1 MRKLNK
7 APRRRRYEAP
17 RRVAAAA
24 QTRERVLRAAKAT
37 FEKRGWAGAT
47 IPAIARAARVSH
59 QTVEATFGTKAALL
73 QATVDFSI
81 RGDVS
86 SVPMR
91 RREVVAEMEA
101 APTTAA
107 MLDLHAQQ
115 VRSVSER
122 SAAIA
127 WAVEHA
133 ATSDRRVARLW
144 RTMTDNRR
152 FAVAWAAETLLA
164 KPDALR
170 HLERDDV
177 EDVFWL
183 ALDWNTYRTLAR
195 DRGFLPDEFEAWLR
209 RYYRGMLG
217 A

>member
-1 MRKLNK
+1 MRELNK
-7 APRRRRYEAP
+7 PPGRRRYEAP
-17 RRVAAAA
+17 RRVAAAT
-24 QTRERVLRAAKAT
+24 QTRERVLRAAKVT

-91 RREVVAEMEA
+91 RREVVAAMEA
-101 APTTAA
+101 APTAAA
-107 MLDLHAQQ
+107 MLDLHAHQ

-152 FAVAWAAETLLA
+152 FAVAWATSTLLA
-164 KPDALR
+164 KPDAPT
-170 HLERDDV
+170 HLGREYV

-183 ALDWNTYRTLAR
+183 ALDWNAYRTMTR

>member
-1 MRKLNK
+1 MATLDKP
-7 APRRRRYEAP
+7 PRRRRYDT
-17 RRVAAAA
+17 RRRAAAA
-24 QTRERVLRAAKAT
+24 ALTRERVLRAAKDA
-37 FEKRGWAGAT
+37 FETRGWAGAT

-59 QTVEATFGTKAALL
+59 QTIEAAFGTKAALL

-86 SVPMR
+86 PVPMQ
-91 RREVVAEMEA
+91 RREVVAEIDA
-101 APTTAA
+101 APTAAA
-107 MLDLHAQQ
+107 MLDLHARL

-144 RTMTDNRR
+144 RTMTHNRR
-152 FAVAWAAETLLA
+152 FGVTWAAGTLLA
-164 KPDALR
+164 KADAPQY
-170 HLERDDV
+170 LERDYV
-177 EDVFWL
+177 EDVFWV
-183 ALDWNTYRTLAR
+183 ALDWNTYRTLTR
-195 DRGFLPDEFEAWLR
+195 DRGFVADEFEAWLR
-209 RYYRGMLG
+209 HYYRGMLG

>member
-1 MRKLNK
+1 MKELDK
-7 APRRRRYEAP
+7 APPRRRYDTT
-17 RRVAAAA
+17 RRAAAA
-24 QTRERVLRAAKAT
+24 ARTRERVLRAAKAA

-47 IPAIARAARVSH
+47 IPAVARAARVSH

-86 SVPMR
+86 PVPMR
-91 RREVVAEMEA
+91 RREVVAEIEA

-107 MLDLHAQQ
+107 MLDLHAHL

-152 FAVAWAAETLLA
+152 FGVAWASGTLLA
-164 KPDALR
+164 KPDAPP
-170 HLERDDV
+170 HLERDYV

-183 ALDWNTYRTLAR
+183 ALDWNTYRTLTR

>member
-1 MRKLNK
+1 MTKVNK
-7 APRRRRYEAP
+7 GSGRRRYEAP
-17 RRVAAAA
+17 RRAAAAA
-24 QTRERVLRAAKAT
+24 QTRERVVRAAKTT

-47 IPAIARAARVSH
+47 IPSIARAAGVSH

-81 RGDVS
+81 RGDVRP
-86 SVPMR
+86 VPLR
-91 RREVVAEMEA
+91 RREVAADMESAPSA
-101 APTTAA
+101 AR
-107 MLDLHAQQ
+107 MLDLHAHL

-127 WAVEHA
+127 GVVEHA

-152 FAVAWAAETLLA
+152 FGVAWATGMLLG
-164 KPDALR
+164 KPDAPE
-170 HLERDDV
+170 HLERDYV

-183 ALDWNTYRTLAR
+183 ALDWSTYRTLTR
-195 DRGFLPDEFEAWLR
+195 DRGFDPDAFEAWLR
-209 RYYRGMLG
+209 SYYRGMLD

>member
-7 APRRRRYEAP
+7 ASGRRRYEAP
-17 RRVAAAA
+17 RRAAAAA
-24 QTRERVLRAAKAT
+24 QTRERIVRAAKTT

-47 IPAIARAARVSH
+47 IPAIARAAGVSH
-59 QTVEATFGTKAALL
+59 QNVEATFGTKAALL

-86 SVPMR
+86 GVPMR

-101 APTTAA
+101 APNAA
-107 MLDLHAQQ
+107 RMLDLHVHQ

-127 WAVEHA
+127 WVVEHA

-152 FAVAWAAETLLA
+152 FAVAWATRTLLG
-164 KPDALR
+164 KPDAP
-170 HLERDDV
+170 HLERDYV
-177 EDVFWL
+177 EDVFWI
-183 ALDWNTYRTLAR
+183 ALDWSTYRTLTR
-195 DRGFLPDEFEAWLR
+195 DRGFDPDVFEAWLR
-209 RYYRGMLG
+209 RYYRGMLDV
-217 A
+217 

>member
-1 MRKLNK
+1 MRELDK
-7 APRRRRYEAP
+7 ARPRRRYDAT
-17 RRVAAAA
+17 RRAAAAA
-24 QTRERVLRAAKAT
+24 QTRERVLRAAKDA
-37 FEKRGWAGAT
+37 FEKRGWVGAT
-47 IPAIARAARVSH
+47 IPAIARAARVSR

-86 SVPMR
+86 PVPLR
-91 RREVVAEMEA
+91 RREAFAEMEA
-101 APTTAA
+101 APTGAA
-107 MLDLHAQQ
+107 MLDLHAQL

-133 ATSDRRVARLW
+133 ATSDRGVARLW

-152 FAVAWAAETLLA
+152 VGVGWATETLLA
-164 KPDALR
+164 KHDAPP
-170 HLERDDV
+170 HLGRDYV
-177 EDVFWL
+177 ENVFWI
-183 ALDWNTYRTLAR
+183 ALDWNTYRTMTR
-195 DRGFLPDEFEAWLR
+195 DRGFLADEFEAWLR
-209 RYYRGMLG
+209 SYYRGMLG